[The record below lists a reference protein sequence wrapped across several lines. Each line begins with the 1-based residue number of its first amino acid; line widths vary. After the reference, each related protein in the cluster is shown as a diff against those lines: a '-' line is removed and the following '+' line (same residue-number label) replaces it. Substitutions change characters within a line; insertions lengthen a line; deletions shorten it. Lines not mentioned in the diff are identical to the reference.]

1 MTAVFWHIVS
11 PDHPTASLVLPPK
24 LFYVR
29 HGHSQAYATAD
40 GGFVS
45 RAPDRDISDEE
56 ELKKNATMHFDWT
69 NWGWESCFISAF
81 SDQGHAEKW
90 GRRACF
96 GAPVTVYALDTQRL
110 PPGTL
115 VLNAFMLCI
124 SLGISNAYNENSKD
138 EFLFYKGIPGS
149 CVESSWDPW
158 GYCPPQIGSHPPMRR
173 GFLSSWVDIVKE
185 AEIAQTIYQ
194 VQTSSTSW
202 TTNSS
207 FSASPA
213 AATAATAARQTLD
226 GLMREEG
233 RLRQELEELEER
245 QQESIVELNNL
256 NNDADADA
264 DAVYD
269 PNAVDVDDVCDLAGQ
284 MEKVLNLSG
293 SGTNRVDVKTQSP
306 ESNTSDTIDDADVN
320 NPTGADGQMKVL
332 DAETNLDAQSRTIP
346 EVNTAENTV
355 TTMTEA
361 TIMVDSA
368 PAGAA
373 TGP

>member
-1 MTAVFWHIVS
+1 MSTTTTSAAPTGTEQPQETVS
-11 PDHPTASLVLPPK
+11 APVQTTTTTTVVTTTIEPA
-24 LFYVR
+24 
-29 HGHSQAYATAD
+29 QAAA
-40 GGFVS
+40 
-45 RAPDRDISDEE
+45 A
-56 ELKKNATMHFDWT
+56 A
-69 NWGWESCFISAF
+69 
-81 SDQGHAEKW
+81 AEKKEE
-90 GRRACF
+90 
-96 GAPVTVYALDTQRL
+96 VQEVKKDSKDTTTKQL

-124 SLGISNAYNENSKD
+124 ALGIKNAYNEKGKD

-213 AATAATAARQTLD
+213 AAAAATAASARETLD

-245 QQESIVELNNL
+245 QQKSIVELNNL

-284 MEKVLNLSG
+284 MEK
-293 SGTNRVDVKTQSP
+293 SP
-306 ESNTSDTIDDADVN
+306 EPNTSDTIDDADVN
-320 NPTGADGQMKVL
+320 NPTGADGQMKML

-346 EVNTAENTV
+346 EVDTAGNTV

-361 TIMVDSA
+361 TNTGGSA
-368 PAGAA
+368 PAGDA